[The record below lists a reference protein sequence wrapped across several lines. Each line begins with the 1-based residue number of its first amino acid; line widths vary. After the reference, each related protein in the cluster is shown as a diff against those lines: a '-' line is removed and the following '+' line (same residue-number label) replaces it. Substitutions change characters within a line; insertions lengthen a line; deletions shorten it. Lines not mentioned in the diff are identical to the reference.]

1 MVYAIIV
8 LILYKSFNFFKTVG
22 CLTDHLFL
30 IFTNNIITYQYQQNQ
45 ININRFFPNNTKF
58 LKVTNNIMSEKQNSG
73 YARRN
78 KRNVVFFVYLKF
90 LNNFK
95 LSLLFSFFF
104 RKSVGCLISFLFYN
118 FKNGYNILFFDST
131 YNFNYIPVSNKRLLK
146 RSKKKL
152 KKLFKFFSIN
162 CVILLDVS
170 NKRFIF
176 KKLKKRKMLII
187 SSESKIFKKFLDFS
201 IITQSYLTN
210 YLLYLLVIF
219 IYKKVKTNLYI

>member
-1 MVYAIIV
+1 VVYAITV

-22 CLTDHLFL
+22 CSTNHLFL
-30 IFTNNIITYQYQQNQ
+30 IFTKNVIMYQYQQNQ
-45 ININRFFPNNTKF
+45 INIDSFIPKNTKF
-58 LKVTNNIMSEKQNSG
+58 FFFPKNVTDEKKGNNYI
-73 YARRN
+73 YRN
-78 KRNVVFFVYLKF
+78 KRNFTFLVYLKF

-104 RKSVGCLISFLFYN
+104 RKGVGCLISFLFYN
-118 FKNGYNILFFDST
+118 FKNGYNVLFFDSI

-152 KKLFKFFSIN
+152 KKLFKFFHVN

-176 KKLKKRKMLII
+176 KKLKKRGMLII

-219 IYKKVKTNLYI
+219 IYKKVKTDLFI